1 MVAYALMVEPEKPRA
16 WIVYDGDCPF
26 CSRFVRFV
34 QLRETLGRVE
44 VVNARDGGPI
54 VEEVM
59 AAGFDLDDGMVLKL
73 DGRLYHGDDCIH
85 MLALL
90 STPSTTFNRLNRT
103 VFRSRTMSRLLYP
116 VLRAG
121 RNQVLR
127 FLGRSPISR
136 QRGGRRS

>member
-1 MVAYALMVEPEKPRA
+1 VAYALMVASEEPTA

-26 CSRFVRFV
+26 CSRFVRLV
-34 QLRETLGRVE
+34 RLRETLGRVE
-44 VVNARDGGPI
+44 LVNARDGGPI

-59 AAGFDLDDGMVLKL
+59 AAGFDLDDGMALKL
-73 DGRLYHGDDCIH
+73 NGRLYHGDNCIH

-90 STPSTTFNRLNRT
+90 STPSTTFNRLNRM
-103 VFRSRTMSRLLYP
+103 VFRSRTMSRMLYP

-136 QRGGRRS
+136 QRGVRRS